1 MSLNNFLLY
10 RKVEKQ
16 TYEYDGSKNNG
27 MILINDEDFFLLFVI
42 ITENETEQTKQ
53 REFLNQENNIYQSKR
68 KREKIDLK
76 IL

>member
-53 REFLNQENNIYQSKR
+53 REFLNQENNI
-68 KREKIDLK
+68 
-76 IL
+76 